1 MLILKAGVKALEQRW
16 GQLMDEAPFDDLPA
30 LERAKL
36 ISAIATAGRGVAAL
50 YRDVAQL
57 EPEELVPPQAPPVSP
72 PPAAPDPASDPE
84 TPDPQTPDPETP
96 ILGPLDNDMMDDLP
110 APSELEALPD
120 AAVRNL
126 VAERIDALL
135 EPCDTKGLDREPP
148 AGRAPPLRRR
158 ELADEGAAR
167 TAPA

>member
-1 MLILKAGVKALEQRW
+1 MRILKAGAATLLQRW
-16 GQLMDEAPFDDLPA
+16 GQLMDAAHFDDLPA

-36 ISAIATAGRGVAAL
+36 ITALATAGRGVAAL

-57 EPEELVPPQAPPVSP
+57 EPEELVPLQAPPAAP
-72 PPAAPDPASDPE
+72 PPAAPDPA
-84 TPDPQTPDPETP
+84 PDPTPNDLQSPDPETP
-96 ILGPLDNDMMDDLP
+96 NPGPLDNDMMDDLP

-120 AAVRNL
+120 AAVRHL

-135 EPCDTKGLDREPP
+135 EPCDTKGLDREPQP
-148 AGRAPPLRRR
+148 CRAAPLRRR
-158 ELADEGAAR
+158 ELADEGQAR

>member
-1 MLILKAGVKALEQRW
+1 MRILKTGAATLLQRW
-16 GQLMDEAPFDDLPA
+16 GQLMDEAHFDDLPA

-57 EPEELVPPQAPPVSP
+57 EPEELVPLQAPPVSP
-72 PPAAPDPASDPE
+72 PPAAPDPA
-84 TPDPQTPDPETP
+84 PDPQTPDPQTP
-96 ILGPLDNDMMDDLP
+96 NTGPLDNDMMDDLP

-135 EPCDTKGLDREPP
+135 EPCDTKGLAREPP
-148 AGRAPPLRRR
+148 AGRAAPLRRR

>member
-1 MLILKAGVKALEQRW
+1 MRILKTGVGVLEQRW
-16 GQLMDEAPFDDLPA
+16 GQLMDEAHFDDLPA

-72 PPAAPDPASDPE
+72 PPAAPDPAPDARSSDPQA
-84 TPDPQTPDPETP
+84 PNLD
-96 ILGPLDNDMMDDLP
+96 PLDNDMMDDLP

-148 AGRAPPLRRR
+148 AGRAAPLRRR